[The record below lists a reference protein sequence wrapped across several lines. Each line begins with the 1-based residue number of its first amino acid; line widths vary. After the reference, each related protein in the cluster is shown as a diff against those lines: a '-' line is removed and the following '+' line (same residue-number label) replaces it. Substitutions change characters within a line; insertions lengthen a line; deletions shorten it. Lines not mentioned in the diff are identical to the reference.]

1 MKKYLLI
8 EYYKYRYSRAFWVIN
23 LIFLVLLVL
32 GVAIIGGN
40 HRQGLMFPVIWI
52 NFTYVAS
59 FFDILAGLLVISSIS
74 AEYQYKTLRQHII
87 DGLSRNEFLLSKYL
101 FILLIALV
109 FSFLVATVN
118 IVGGLIF
125 TASGHAY
132 ALFDGAMQVVYYF
145 LQLIGYMSIAMT
157 FALLLRNSAMAFA
170 LYVVYIWMFEWLIEI
185 AFRNSASLSGISA
198 YLPKTIFGKLVQ
210 EPAIIQSIMQAE
222 KMGVAFLPQSTVVL
236 VSMIWCIV
244 FAGIN
249 YFLLHK
255 RDV

>member
-1 MKKYLLI
+1 MKKYLLL
-8 EYYKYRYSRAFWVIN
+8 EYYKYRYSRTFWVIN
-23 LIFLVLLVL
+23 LIFLLLLIL
-32 GVAIIGGN
+32 GLTIIGGS
-40 HRQGLMFPVIWI
+40 HSQGLMFPVIWI

-101 FILLIALV
+101 FVLLIALV
-109 FSFLVATVN
+109 FAILVGAIN
-118 IVGGLIF
+118 IIGGLIF
-125 TASGHAY
+125 TAPGHAY
-132 ALFDGAMQVVYYF
+132 ALLNGAMQVVYYF
-145 LQLIGYMSIAMT
+145 LQLVGYMSIAMT

-170 LYVVYIWMFEWLIEI
+170 LYMVYIWMFEWLIEI
-185 AFRNSASLSGISA
+185 AFRNSETFSGISA

-210 EPAIIQSIMQAE
+210 EPALIQTIMQAE
-222 KMGVAFLPQSTVVL
+222 KMGAAFLPQSTIVF
-236 VSMIWCIV
+236 VSILWCAV

-249 YFLLHK
+249 YLLLHK